1 MLDYA
6 SSCCFFFFKQK
17 TAYVMRISDS
27 SSDVCSSDLPRLEH
41 RVAVHQHERPVE
53 MVARRPHA
61 ADAARDPPERV
72 VDEIDRQRR
81 RRGVEMRLHPP
92 RAIADHHCRIRPP
105 RPGHPPQLP
114 IEEPPSIQAPQAFG
128 PLARQPQTLLT
139 VSGRHQSAKPT
150 Y

>member
-81 RRGVEMRLHPP
+81 RRGVEMRSIG
-92 RAIADHHCRIRPP
+92 RATCRERVCQYVSISWDSLSYQNTNTTSIR
-105 RPGHPPQLP
+105 
-114 IEEPPSIQAPQAFG
+114 
-128 PLARQPQTLLT
+128 T
-139 VSGRHQSAKPT
+139 V
-150 Y
+150 